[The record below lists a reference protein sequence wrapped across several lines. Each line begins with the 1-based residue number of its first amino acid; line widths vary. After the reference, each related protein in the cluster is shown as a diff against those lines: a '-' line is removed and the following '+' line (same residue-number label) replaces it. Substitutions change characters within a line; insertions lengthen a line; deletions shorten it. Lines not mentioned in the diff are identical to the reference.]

1 MASKEKSLQM
11 YLTCIGNRLSFF
23 WKKEGSELWKEFKL
37 ENIEISSV
45 YQKNKKKYTFALTSD
60 NKQY

>member
-1 MASKEKSLQM
+1 M

-37 ENIEISSV
+37 ENIDISSL